1 MANQQAIA
9 NRFEASPRCG
19 ETHAVVDVE
28 PNVTAVLSVANVL

>member
-19 ETHAVVDVE
+19 ETRAVVDVE
-28 PNVTAVLSVANVL
+28 PTAVLSVANVL